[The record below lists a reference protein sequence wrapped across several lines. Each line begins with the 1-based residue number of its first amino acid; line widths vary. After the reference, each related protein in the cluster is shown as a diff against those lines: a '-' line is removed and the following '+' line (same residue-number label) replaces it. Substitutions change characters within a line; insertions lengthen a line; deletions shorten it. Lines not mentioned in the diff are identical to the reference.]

1 MRQIKNIRLPHPFNT
16 QCNDFFWTI
25 CVDHSNII
33 RSIKRIENHLALD
46 GEDWSGDWLSPMGVD
61 LQINGGLGVAFSDL
75 HFEQL
80 PSIYA
85 LLDKLW
91 LDGVEAICP
100 TIVTSNICS
109 LRKSLEVIRVARKNN
124 NQKQSCKLLGSH
136 LEGPFLSKKHK
147 GAHELQYISNPS
159 ISEITKRIQGFEDE
173 ISLVTLAPELKG
185 AAEVIAFLRKNQIVV
200 SLGHSSASNE
210 ECKAAFNSGVSMITH
225 AFNAMNGIH
234 HRDPGPIVEA
244 MVNGNISVGLIADG
258 THIHPHIVIM
268 LQKMFS
274 KQLFLVSDALPL
286 YGTNSSK
293 CLWNNEVINVNNGV
307 CFLDDGTLAGT
318 SLSLLEGCK
327 NLAKWTENISFSI
340 WTATVAPRIAINT
353 GKKIEEFLLGKPLHH
368 LLRWSFQKDTSSLC
382 WKHAK

>member
-1 MRQIKNIRLPHPFNT
+1 MRQIKNIRLPQPLNS
-16 QCNDFFWTI
+16 NGEDFFWTI

-33 RSIKRIENHLALD
+33 RSIKRIENHLLLD
-46 GEDWSGDWLSPMGVD
+46 GEDWLGDWLSPMGVD

-109 LRKSLEVIRVARKNN
+109 LRKSLEVIRVARENT
-124 NQKQSCKLLGSH
+124 NQTKSCKLLGAH
-136 LEGPFLSKKHK
+136 LEGPFLSRKFK
-147 GAHELQYISNPS
+147 GAHELQYISDPS
-159 ISEITKRIQGFEDE
+159 ISEIIKRIQGFEDE

-185 AAEVIAFLRKNQIVV
+185 AGEVIEFLRKNQILV
-200 SLGHSSASNE
+200 SLGHSSASDE

-234 HRDPGPIVEA
+234 HRAPGPIVEA
-244 MVNGNISVGLIADG
+244 MVNENISVGLIADG
-258 THIHPHIVIM
+258 THIHPHIAIM
-268 LQKMFS
+268 LQKLFPT
-274 KQLFLVSDALPL
+274 QLFLVSDALPL
-286 YGTNSSK
+286 YGINAPK
-293 CLWNNEVINVNNGV
+293 CFWNNQIINVDKGV

-327 NLAKWTENISFSI
+327 NLAKWTQNISFSI
-340 WTATVAPRIAINT
+340 WTATVSPRIAMNP
-353 GKKIEEFLLGKPLHH
+353 GKKIEEFLLEKPLHQ
-368 LLRWSFQKDTSSLC
+368 LLRWSFQKDTANLY
-382 WKHAK
+382 WEHAK